1 MFETHPFI
9 RPFDD
14 SGAEIKVRKPY
25 TSTGPFVSSVT
36 EYGWRIMDL
45 FNALFDAGFTM
56 THMEEIHSN
65 KDDYDNWFSREPDE
79 TDEQYAQKYDWK
91 HNPWAALPQWIGFS
105 AKKTEET
112 I

>member
-1 MFETHPFI
+1 M
-9 RPFDD
+9 
-14 SGAEIKVRKPY
+14 S
-25 TSTGPFVSSVT
+25 
-36 EYGWRIMDL
+36 L
-45 FNALFDAGFTM
+45 FNALFGAGFTM

-65 KDDYDNWFSREPDE
+65 KDDYDNWYSREPDE

-105 AKKTEET
+105 ARKKGFG